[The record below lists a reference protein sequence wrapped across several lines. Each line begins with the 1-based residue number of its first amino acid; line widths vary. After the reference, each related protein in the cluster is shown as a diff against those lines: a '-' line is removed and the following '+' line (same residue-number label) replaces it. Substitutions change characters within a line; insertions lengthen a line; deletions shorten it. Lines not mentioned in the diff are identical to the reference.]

1 MKNGVKLIVTK
12 EYDFITSIPIS
23 DAVCQVYKI
32 TVRVQRGVPR
42 RYGLGIP
49 SRLP

>member
-12 EYDFITSIPIS
+12 EYDFITIS

-42 RYGLGIP
+42 RDGLGIP
-49 SRLP
+49 SRLL